1 MRNCP
6 SLAFFDENGQ
16 TKTCRYCA
24 ERTLLAAGCRA
35 AGAARPSTGTVPQ
48 GAGGGE
54 VGRAAERE
62 ALNHA
67 SKPQSQQR
75 RHIDDIGSTIV
86 RLLLWAPA
94 TAHHSQA
101 APGTARRS
109 RAALGMAH
117 HSRVGPATALRSR
130 ASAAHRLSAWR
141 LCAHAWP
148 PFRHLRRQARSCL
161 QETPSQICGKYN
173 ADTPLASKLRA
184 APRG

>member
-1 MRNCP
+1 MDRLRLVDTAP
-6 SLAFFDENGQ
+6 SG
-16 TKTCRYCA
+16 RSS
-24 ERTLLAAGCRA
+24 RLAAGRQARHGQARAPCR
-35 AGAARPSTGTVPQ
+35 R
-48 GAGGGE
+48 
-54 VGRAAERE
+54 GRAAEKWGAQPSE

-101 APGTARRS
+101 APATARRS
-109 RAALGMAH
+109 RAALAMAH

-141 LCAHAWP
+141 PCAHAWP